1 MLDCRSMMSR
11 TPTEEAPVS
20 DADAHAPASGHLP
33 APIGDPQH
41 DLPPVARAILE
52 AAQTIVVDRGFG
64 ALTLNA
70 IAAESGENKAMV
82 SYYFGNKAG
91 LVAAM
96 LEAII
101 HDECLA
107 IAAQVEGTTGEER
120 LHRLLQ
126 GICAMTLTPGFYRGF
141 FDILPHAMRD
151 PALRPRLIAL
161 YEWYIAVELGWLG
174 VPDESDPERR
184 RKLRGLAQL
193 IAAAIDGLGL
203 QARID
208 RERFDVAQAY
218 DVLELLLRN
227 SWREFAPQ

>member
-1 MLDCRSMMSR
+1 VEVPVNDTEALARA
-11 TPTEEAPVS
+11 TPGRV
-20 DADAHAPASGHLP
+20 P
-33 APIGDPQH
+33 APIGDPQR
-41 DLPPVARAILE
+41 DLPPVARAILA
-52 AAQTIVVDRGFG
+52 AAQKIIVERGFD
-64 ALTLNA
+64 ALTLTT
-70 IAAESGENKAMV
+70 IAVESGENKAMV

-107 IAAQVEGTTGEER
+107 IAAQIEGTTGEER

-151 PALRPRLIAL
+151 PALRARLIAL
-161 YEWYIAVELGWLG
+161 YEWYFAVELGWLG
-174 VPDESDPERR
+174 VPDATDPARR
-184 RKLRGLAQL
+184 RKLSGLAQL
-193 IAAAIDGLGL
+193 VAAAIDGLGL

-208 RERFDVAQAY
+208 REHFDVAQAY
-218 DVLELLLRN
+218 EVLELLLRN
-227 SWREFAPQ
+227 SWREFAM

>member
-1 MLDCRSMMSR
+1 
-11 TPTEEAPVS
+11 V
-20 DADAHAPASGHLP
+20 SGHLP

-52 AAQTIVVDRGFG
+52 AAQTIVVDRGFD

-107 IAAQVEGTTGEER
+107 ITAQVEGTTGEER

-151 PALRPRLIAL
+151 PDLRPRLIAL

-174 VPDESDPERR
+174 VPDDSDPERR

-208 RERFDVAQAY
+208 RERFEVAQAY

>member
-1 MLDCRSMMSR
+1 M
-11 TPTEEAPVS
+11 PPPV
-20 DADAHAPASGHLP
+20 
-33 APIGDPQH
+33 GDPQH
-41 DLPPVARAILE
+41 DLPPVARAILD
-52 AAQTIVVDRGFG
+52 AAQKIIVDRGFN
-64 ALTLNA
+64 ALTLTA

-151 PALRPRLIAL
+151 PALRERLIAL

-174 VPDESDPERR
+174 VPDDAEPERHR
-184 RKLRGLAQL
+184 RLRGLAQL
-193 IAAAIDGLGL
+193 IAAAIDGLGV

-208 RERFDVAQAY
+208 GEHFDVAQAY
-218 DVLELLLRN
+218 EVLELLLRN
-227 SWREFAPQ
+227 SWREFAPGSR

>member
-1 MLDCRSMMSR
+1 MSR
-11 TPTEEAPVS
+11 TPPEEAPVS
-20 DADAHAPASGHLP
+20 DTAAHAPAPAGHLP
-33 APIGDPQH
+33 PPIGDPQH
-41 DLPPVARAILE
+41 DLPPVARAILD
-52 AAQTIVVDRGFG
+52 AAQTIVVDSGFD
-64 ALTLNA
+64 ALTLNT

-151 PALRPRLIAL
+151 PDLRPRLIAL

-218 DVLELLLRN
+218 EVLELLLRN
-227 SWREFAPQ
+227 SWREFASPPR

>member
-1 MLDCRSMMSR
+1 
-11 TPTEEAPVS
+11 
-20 DADAHAPASGHLP
+20 
-33 APIGDPQH
+33 
-41 DLPPVARAILE
+41 
-52 AAQTIVVDRGFG
+52 
-64 ALTLNA
+64 
-70 IAAESGENKAMV
+70 MV

-107 IAAQVEGTTGEER
+107 IAAQIEGTTGEER

-126 GICAMTLTPGFYRGF
+126 GICAMTLTPEFYRGF

-151 PALRPRLIAL
+151 PALRARLIAL

-174 VPDESDPERR
+174 VSDAADPERR

-193 IAAAIDGLGL
+193 VAAAIDGLGL

-208 RERFDVAQAY
+208 REHFDVTQAY
-218 DVLELLLRN
+218 EVLELLLRN
-227 SWREFAPQ
+227 SWHEFARE

>member
-1 MLDCRSMMSR
+1 
-11 TPTEEAPVS
+11 V
-20 DADAHAPASGHLP
+20 SGHLP

-52 AAQTIVVDRGFG
+52 AAQTIVVDRGFD

-107 IAAQVEGTTGEER
+107 ITAQVEGTTGEER

-151 PALRPRLIAL
+151 PDLRPRLIAL

-174 VPDESDPERR
+174 VPDDSDPERR

-208 RERFDVAQAY
+208 REHFDVAQAY
-218 DVLELLLRN
+218 EVLELLLRN
-227 SWREFAPQ
+227 SWREFAM